1 MMRALSDES
10 EPVWRPCSSAVKW
23 LIDKLEDELANFAD
37 DDATYAR
44 RCQEFEGTRKLG
56 WSE

>member
-1 MMRALSDES
+1 ME
-10 EPVWRPCSSAVKW
+10 AVFECTETHVDW
-23 LIDKLEDELANFAD
+23 LIDKLEDEIAENFA

-44 RCQEFEGTRKLG
+44 RCQEFEEIRKLG

>member
-1 MMRALSDES
+1 MEAVFQRTET
-10 EPVWRPCSSAVKW
+10 RVKW

-37 DDATYAR
+37 DNATYAR